1 MTDTDHTPTLRDE
14 LDWIEWEIAQLRERE
29 RELKARVAAEEK
41 FDDLAV

>member
-29 RELKARVAAEEK
+29 RKLKARAAAEETT
-41 FDDLAV
+41 DERV

>member
-29 RELKARVAAEEK
+29 RELVEQ
-41 FDDLAV
+41 LADRENVDGD